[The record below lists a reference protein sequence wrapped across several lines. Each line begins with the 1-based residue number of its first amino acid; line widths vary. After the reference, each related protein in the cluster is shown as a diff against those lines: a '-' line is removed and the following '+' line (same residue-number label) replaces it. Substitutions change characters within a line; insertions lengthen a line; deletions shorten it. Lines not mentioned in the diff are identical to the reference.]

1 MREMPEVDVA
11 DRTFKKLRKSI
22 ADSKSLLEKHRLK
35 GQSVIDAIDALTRL
49 DKLVVDPSEEELQEI
64 GVQFEKIRGGTD
76 DIIKYVPLFADT
88 VNQLG
93 QWFEQ
98 TMMKRSL
105 VVGRHTIEIEPIKT
119 EGYILDIGGGGEGI
133 IGRLNGR
140 DAISIDLS
148 FLTRQDN
155 DSLKIL
161 MDATDLKFLS
171 SQFDVAASFFTFM
184 YIENNDHLKVFKEV
198 HRVLKDRGRFLI
210 WDSRIPERFEDKR
223 FFVLPL
229 EILLPDER
237 VESVY
242 GAKLDQQSLAYFKG
256 LAARSGFEVVEEW
269 VKNEIFFLELKKCP
283 SDTTPNII

>member
-1 MREMPEVDVA
+1 MPEVDVA

-269 VKNEIFFLELKKCP
+269 VKNEIFFLEL
-283 SDTTPNII
+283 